1 MFQHANGS
9 RDLLME
15 MLKAMDGNEIEVIL
29 AQRDHTIY
37 FTKTHRQDLLTV
49 INAINSSSTTTIAD
63 SITMPDS

>member
-29 AQRDHTIY
+29 AQRDDTIY

-49 INAINSSSTTTIAD
+49 INAINSSATATTAE
-63 SITMPDS
+63 S